1 MKKLEKCF
9 PSGID
14 AKMEN
19 FESARVNGTCE
30 RRRRNVRANAG
41 GGVGEYTR
49 AHLFLRI
56 FARTLNIIIK
66 KSYYNFVSLT
76 LSLSLSLTRTCFLR
90 RGRAFRLAT
99 IRVFYVLAFHSL
111 FLSFF
116 LSPILSLSI
125 SLSLSFTHS
134 LVHLLNKLPP
144 LSPCLHLI
152 NTKNVYST
160 PSILSSTSMYNCR
173 KRSMFSSLVSQ

>member
-1 MKKLEKCF
+1 
-9 PSGID
+9 
-14 AKMEN
+14 MEQKWKISKAQKRQRN
-19 FESARVNGTCE
+19 ARTKEEASVSTHALVAHT
-30 RRRRNVRANAG
+30 RRRVCFY
-41 GGVGEYTR
+41 V
-49 AHLFLRI
+49 FLLVLLILSLKNR
-56 FARTLNIIIK
+56 IIIL
-66 KSYYNFVSLT
+66 FPL
-76 LSLSLSLTRTCFLR
+76 LSLSLTRTCFLR

-99 IRVFYVLAFHSL
+99 IRVFYVFAFYSL
-111 FLSFF
+111 FLS
-116 LSPILSLSI
+116 LSY
-125 SLSLSFTHS
+125 THS

>member
-1 MKKLEKCF
+1 
-9 PSGID
+9 
-14 AKMEN
+14 MEN
-19 FESARVNGTCE
+19 FESAKASKE
-30 RRRRNVRANAG
+30 RANEG
-41 GGVGEYTR
+41 GGVGEYARVSSAYTR
-49 AHLFLRI
+49 TCLFLRI

-76 LSLSLSLTRTCFLR
+76 LSLSLAL
-90 RGRAFRLAT
+90 
-99 IRVFYVLAFHSL
+99 VFYDVDALFVSRPSAFFMYSPFTLSFSLSFSL
-111 FLSFF
+111 FLS
-116 LSPILSLSI
+116 LSY
-125 SLSLSFTHS
+125 THS

>member
-1 MKKLEKCF
+1 
-9 PSGID
+9 
-14 AKMEN
+14 MEN
-19 FESARVNGTCE
+19 FESAKASKE
-30 RRRRNVRANAG
+30 RANEG

-49 AHLFLRI
+49 VSSAYTQTCLFLRI

-66 KSYYNFVSLT
+66 RSYYNFVSLT
-76 LSLSLSLTRTCFLR
+76 LSLSHSHLFSTTWTRFSSRDHPRFLC
-90 RGRAFRLAT
+90 
-99 IRVFYVLAFHSL
+99 
-111 FLSFF
+111 
-116 LSPILSLSI
+116 I
-125 SLSLSFTHS
+125 SLSLSFSLSFSPFLSLSYTHS

>member
-1 MKKLEKCF
+1 
-9 PSGID
+9 
-14 AKMEN
+14 MEQKWKISKAQKRQRN
-19 FESARVNGTCE
+19 ARTKEEASVSTHALVAHT
-30 RRRRNVRANAG
+30 RRRVCFY
-41 GGVGEYTR
+41 V
-49 AHLFLRI
+49 FLLVLLILSLKNR
-56 FARTLNIIIK
+56 IIIL
-66 KSYYNFVSLT
+66 FPL
-76 LSLSLSLTRTCFLR
+76 LSLSLTRTCFLR

-116 LSPILSLSI
+116 LSLSFSLFLSLSY
-125 SLSLSFTHS
+125 THS

>member
-1 MKKLEKCF
+1 
-9 PSGID
+9 
-14 AKMEN
+14 MEN
-19 FESARVNGTCE
+19 FESAKASKE
-30 RRRRNVRANAG
+30 RANEG
-41 GGVGEYTR
+41 GGVCEYTR
-49 AHLFLRI
+49 VSSAYTQTCLFLRI

-76 LSLSLSLTRTCFLR
+76 LSLSHSHLFSTTWTRFSSRDHPRFLC
-90 RGRAFRLAT
+90 
-99 IRVFYVLAFHSL
+99 
-111 FLSFF
+111 
-116 LSPILSLSI
+116 I
-125 SLSLSFTHS
+125 SLSLSFSLSFSPFLSLSYTHS

>member
-1 MKKLEKCF
+1 
-9 PSGID
+9 
-14 AKMEN
+14 MEN
-19 FESARVNGTCE
+19 FESAKASKE
-30 RRRRNVRANAG
+30 RANEG
-41 GGVGEYTR
+41 GGVCEYTR
-49 AHLFLRI
+49 VSSAYTQTCLFLRI

-76 LSLSLSLTRTCFLR
+76 LSLSLSLAL
-90 RGRAFRLAT
+90 
-99 IRVFYVLAFHSL
+99 VFYDVDALFVSRPSAFFMYSP
-111 FLSFF
+111 FTLSF
-116 LSPILSLSI
+116 
-125 SLSLSFTHS
+125 SLSLSYTHS

>member
-1 MKKLEKCF
+1 
-9 PSGID
+9 
-14 AKMEN
+14 MEQKWKI
-19 FESARVNGTCE
+19 SKAQKRQ
-30 RRRRNVRANAG
+30 RN
-41 GGVGEYTR
+41 
-49 AHLFLRI
+49 
-56 FARTLNIIIK
+56 ARTKEEASVSTHALVAHTRGRVCFYVFLLVLLILSLKNRIIIL
-66 KSYYNFVSLT
+66 FH
-76 LSLSLSLTRTCFLR
+76 SLSLSHSHLFSTTWTRFSSRDHPRFLC
-90 RGRAFRLAT
+90 
-99 IRVFYVLAFHSL
+99 ISL
-111 FLSFF
+111 SLSFF
-116 LSPILSLSI
+116 LSLSFSL

>member
-9 PSGID
+9 PSGLD

-30 RRRRNVRANAG
+30 RRRRNIRANAG

-76 LSLSLSLTRTCFLR
+76 LSLSLSLS
-90 RGRAFRLAT
+90 LAL
-99 IRVFYVLAFHSL
+99 VFYDVDALFVSRPSAF
-111 FLSFF
+111 F
-116 LSPILSLSI
+116 
-125 SLSLSFTHS
+125 
-134 LVHLLNKLPP
+134 
-144 LSPCLHLI
+144 
-152 NTKNVYST
+152 
-160 PSILSSTSMYNCR
+160 MY
-173 KRSMFSSLVSQ
+173 

>member
-1 MKKLEKCF
+1 
-9 PSGID
+9 
-14 AKMEN
+14 MEQKWKISKAQKRQRN
-19 FESARVNGTCE
+19 ARTKEEASVSTHALVAHT
-30 RRRRNVRANAG
+30 RRRVCFYVFSLVLLILSLKNR
-41 GGVGEYTR
+41 
-49 AHLFLRI
+49 
-56 FARTLNIIIK
+56 IIIL
-66 KSYYNFVSLT
+66 FPL
-76 LSLSLSLTRTCFLR
+76 LSLSLTRTCFLR

-99 IRVFYVLAFHSL
+99 IRVFYVFAFYSL

-116 LSPILSLSI
+116 LSL
-125 SLSLSFTHS
+125 SLSLSYTHS

>member
-1 MKKLEKCF
+1 
-9 PSGID
+9 
-14 AKMEN
+14 MEN
-19 FESARVNGTCE
+19 FESAKASKE
-30 RRRRNVRANAG
+30 RANEG

-49 AHLFLRI
+49 VSSAYTRTCLFLRI

-76 LSLSLSLTRTCFLR
+76 LSLSLAL
-90 RGRAFRLAT
+90 
-99 IRVFYVLAFHSL
+99 VFYDVDALFVSRPSAFFMYSPFTLSFSLSFSL
-111 FLSFF
+111 FLS
-116 LSPILSLSI
+116 LSY
-125 SLSLSFTHS
+125 THS
-134 LVHLLNKLPP
+134 LVHLLNKFPP

>member
-1 MKKLEKCF
+1 
-9 PSGID
+9 
-14 AKMEN
+14 MEN
-19 FESARVNGTCE
+19 FESAKASKE
-30 RRRRNVRANAG
+30 RANEG

-49 AHLFLRI
+49 VSSAYTRTCLFLRI

-76 LSLSLSLTRTCFLR
+76 LSLSLAL
-90 RGRAFRLAT
+90 
-99 IRVFYVLAFHSL
+99 VFYDVDALFVSRPSAFFMYSPFTLSFSLSSSL
-111 FLSFF
+111 FLS
-116 LSPILSLSI
+116 LSY
-125 SLSLSFTHS
+125 THS

>member
-1 MKKLEKCF
+1 
-9 PSGID
+9 
-14 AKMEN
+14 MEQKWKISKAQKRQRN
-19 FESARVNGTCE
+19 ARTKEEASVSTHALVAHT
-30 RRRRNVRANAG
+30 RRRVCFY
-41 GGVGEYTR
+41 V
-49 AHLFLRI
+49 FLLVLLILSLKDR
-56 FARTLNIIIK
+56 IIIL
-66 KSYYNFVSLT
+66 FPL
-76 LSLSLSLTRTCFLR
+76 LSLSHSHLFSTTWTRFSSRDHPRFLCISLS
-90 RGRAFRLAT
+90 
-99 IRVFYVLAFHSL
+99 
-111 FLSFF
+111 LSFF
-116 LSPILSLSI
+116 LSLSF

>member
-1 MKKLEKCF
+1 
-9 PSGID
+9 
-14 AKMEN
+14 MEN
-19 FESARVNGTCE
+19 FESAKASKE
-30 RRRRNVRANAG
+30 RANEG

-49 AHLFLRI
+49 VSSAYTRTCLFLRI

-76 LSLSLSLTRTCFLR
+76 LSLSLAL
-90 RGRAFRLAT
+90 
-99 IRVFYVLAFHSL
+99 VFYDVDALFVSRPSAFFMYSPFTLSFSLSFSL
-111 FLSFF
+111 FLS
-116 LSPILSLSI
+116 LSY
-125 SLSLSFTHS
+125 THS